1 MTPDDLDAMDLH
13 PATLQYS
20 RRVTNESRFWSLD
33 RSKLS
38 EFLPGH
44 RPQTRHAHTHAP
56 NTG

>member
-1 MTPDDLDAMDLH
+1 MTPEDLDAMDLH

-38 EFLPGH
+38 E
-44 RPQTRHAHTHAP
+44 
-56 NTG
+56 